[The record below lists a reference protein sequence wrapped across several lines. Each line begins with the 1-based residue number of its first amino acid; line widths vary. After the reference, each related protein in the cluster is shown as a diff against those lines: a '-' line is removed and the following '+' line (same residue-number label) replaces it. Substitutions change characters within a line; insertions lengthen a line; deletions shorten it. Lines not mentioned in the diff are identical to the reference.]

1 MSRARKE
8 ILNRL
13 KNIDHP
19 EPGKPDLQA
28 HVYPELQGPLEQVFL
43 NSLEN
48 VNGKVHIF
56 PSKEKLFSAL
66 KTFLKN
72 YEAKAIYTGEQVL
85 RDHMNEYDIPFST
98 LSDQSDST
106 MVGITGCEYLVA
118 HTGSIMVSSAQQG
131 GRKSFIFPP
140 VHVVIA
146 DQSQLVD
153 YLENAYSSIRKKYR
167 GELPSQ
173 VTIITGPSRTADIE
187 KTLILGAHGPKE
199 LHVYISM

>member
-28 HVYPELQGPLEQVFL
+28 QIYPELQGTLEQVFL
-43 NSLEN
+43 KSLE
-48 VNGKVHIF
+48 
-56 PSKEKLFSAL
+56 
-66 KTFLKN
+66 TFLKD
-72 YEAKAIYTGEQVL
+72 YAPETVFTGEQEL
-85 RDHMNEYDIPFST
+85 RDHMNEYDIPFSA
-98 LSDQSDST
+98 LPEHSDST

-131 GRKSFIFPP
+131 GRQSFIYPP
-140 VHVVIA
+140 IHVVIA

-167 GELPSQ
+167 GELH
-173 VTIITGPSRTADIE
+173 VFLSR
-187 KTLILGAHGPKE
+187 
-199 LHVYISM
+199 

>member
-28 HVYPELQGPLEQVFL
+28 QIYPELQGPLEQVFL
-43 NSLEN
+43 KSLEN
-48 VNGKVHIF
+48 VNGKVHTF
-56 PSKEKLFSAL
+56 PSKEKLFAEL
-66 KTFLKN
+66 KTFLKD
-72 YEAKAIYTGEQVL
+72 YAPETVFTGEQEL
-85 RDHMNEYDIPFST
+85 RDHMNEYDIPFSA
-98 LSDQSDST
+98 LPEHSDST
-106 MVGITGCEYLVA
+106 MVGITGCEY
-118 HTGSIMVSSAQQG
+118 
-131 GRKSFIFPP
+131 PP
-140 VHVVIA
+140 IHVVIA

-199 LHVYISM
+199 LHVFLSR